1 MRLYNKLRLTLL
13 VLPLLLF
20 SSEALGDTLTVT
32 SGQVT
37 FQGGTSLVN
46 FSFNGTTTSGSSV
59 QLQGTTSSSSSISP
73 IHGTFM
79 AGTSVNLTSLLFSDT
94 GFGTATIDGVTTN
107 RIFFG
112 GTTSFNAGSVFLPL
126 TPDTSTITLTAPF
139 TYSGI
144 IAGVA
149 GPNQDAPPLFSY
161 TMIGNGTVTATFV
174 YVYFPEGPG
183 SYSVVGLQYNT
194 TAPVPEPTTML
205 LLGTGMAGVAAK
217 FRKRRKAYEGK
228 EA

>member
-1 MRLYNKLRLTLL
+1 MRIHTKLRLTLL
-13 VLPLLLF
+13 VLPLLFF
-20 SSEALGDTLTVT
+20 SSEALGDTLTIT

-37 FQGGTSLVN
+37 FQSSTSLVN

-59 QLQGTTSSSSSISP
+59 QLQGATSSASSNSP
-73 IHGTFM
+73 IRGTFM
-79 AGTSVNLTSLLFSDT
+79 PGTSVNLTSLLFSEP

-107 RIFFG
+107 SVKFG
-112 GTTSFNAGSVFLPL
+112 GTTSFNAGGVFLPL

-144 IAGVA
+144 IAGVT
-149 GPNQDAPPLFSY
+149 GPNEDVPPFFSY
-161 TMIGNGTVTATFV
+161 TMVGNGTVSATFA
-174 YVYFPEGPG
+174 YFSSPGGPSG
-183 SYSVVGLQYNT
+183 YQLRSLQYNT

-228 EA
+228 ES

>member
-1 MRLYNKLRLTLL
+1 MRIHNKLRLALL
-13 VLPLLLF
+13 VLPLLFF
-20 SSEALGDTLTVT
+20 SSEALGDTLTIT

-37 FQGGTSLVN
+37 FRSGVPDAS

-59 QLQGTTSSSSSISP
+59 QLQGTTGASSTLSP

-79 AGTSVNLTSLLFSDT
+79 AGTSVNLTGLLFSEP

-107 RIFFG
+107 RVIFG
-112 GTTSFNAGSVFLPL
+112 GTTSFNAGSVLLPL

-149 GPNQDAPPLFSY
+149 GPNQDAPPFFSY
-161 TMIGNGTVTATFV
+161 TMVGNGTVTATFV

-228 EA
+228 ES